1 MCFRRR
7 PQIVEV
13 KLLKNLPFK
22 LKFYIT
28 IIDIIGLLIL
38 FKSIDVFKI
47 PNLGDFLFFLIL
59 AVLAESFKVDLPYG
73 GGVTVGFAVVFAS
86 ILLFGASAGAW
97 IAAVGILL
105 KDLHNFSSTPL
116 YKRLFNAGMFA
127 IMAGASGSVYKLLGG
142 MPGHIELGQNLL
154 PIAASIL
161 VYAFINITLLTV
173 VMSIASGNR
182 PVSIWVSNLKWA
194 TPHYLALG
202 PLGILLGLSYTN
214 FGYQGV
220 VLLLIPI
227 LAARHS
233 FKLYMEMRKVYLETI
248 QALASAIEAKD
259 PYTKG
264 HSERVAQYAV
274 KISREMGL
282 PEDRVEIIQYAAL
295 LHDIGKIGI
304 SDRILNKPGSLSDIE
319 FETIKSHPAI
329 GSQIIRGVRFL
340 EKASEL
346 VKHHHEKRNGTGYPD
361 GLKQDQIPLG
371 AEILSVAD
379 IFDALTSDRPYRK
392 AWSIKE
398 AVNQLKKEAK
408 AQLNPN
414 VVNALIRVL
423 EKEGVV

>member
-1 MCFRRR
+1 M
-7 PQIVEV
+7 ID
-13 KLLKNLPFK
+13 LL
-22 LKFYIT
+22 
-28 IIDIIGLLIL
+28 GLLVL
-38 FKSIDVFKI
+38 FKSIDAFKI
-47 PNLGDFLFFLIL
+47 PNLGGFLFFLIL
-59 AVLAESFKVDLPYG
+59 AVLSESFKVDLPYG

-97 IAAVGILL
+97 IATVGILL
-105 KDLHNFSSTPL
+105 KDFYNFSSTPL
-116 YKRLFNAGMFA
+116 YKRFYNAGMFA
-127 IMAGASGSVYKLLGG
+127 IMAGVSGSVYELLGG
-142 MPGHIELGQNLL
+142 RPGHIELGLNLF

-161 VYAFINITLLTV
+161 VYAFINITLLTG

-182 PVSIWVSNLKWA
+182 PVSIWVTNMKWS

-202 PLGILLGLSYTN
+202 PLGILLAISYTN

-220 VLLLIPI
+220 VLLLIPLLI
-227 LAARHS
+227 ARHS
-233 FKLYMEMRKVYLETI
+233 FKLYMEMRKVYLETV

-259 PYTKG
+259 PYTRG

-319 FETIKSHPAI
+319 FESIKSHPAI
-329 GSQIIRGVRFL
+329 GSQIIKGVRFL

-361 GLKQDQIPLG
+361 GLKEDQIPLG

-392 AWSIKE
+392 AWSIEK
-398 AVNQLKKEAK
+398 AVDQLKKEAEI
-408 AQLNPN
+408 QLNPK
-414 VVNALIRVL
+414 VVNALIRVWQ
-423 EKEGVV
+423 KEGVI